1 MYKVLIGLEM
11 HCEIS
16 ETNTKVFSSAA
27 NTFTDQPNT
36 NIRPVDMAFPGTLPV
51 INKEAVRKS
60 LMASIILNCT
70 QPEYVYFER
79 KNYYY
84 PDLPKGFQITQETKP
99 APIGI
104 YGKLKFEC
112 NGEEKEIRINNLHL
126 EEDAASSDHEGR
138 SSKINYN
145 RAGVPLLELVTEPDL
160 RSADEA
166 VAFLE
171 TMRSIYQY
179 AGISEADSKKGQ
191 IRCDVNVSIM
201 EADKDENDP
210 NNWGTKV
217 EIKNVNSFGG
227 VRDAINYEIER
238 QTELKE
244 QGRYDEVQQETRRW
258 DEDSMSTIRMRS
270 KVDAIDYKYFVEPNI
285 PKIKLSKDWVEQI
298 RKEIPKLAHERKET
312 YINEY
317 GISDYDA
324 TILVKEKQTA
334 DFYEETISLGA
345 DPKIASNW
353 ITTNLLGSLNK
364 LELTMDDIKLTPQ
377 SLAQIIKLVDTKE
390 ISSKQAKDVFQ
401 ECLTSGKAPKEVV
414 KEKGMTQMS
423 DAGEITKIANEVLDE
438 NPEIVEKY
446 KSGRTNVVDFLVG
459 QIMKK
464 TRGTANP
471 TMARSTM
478 LEEIEKRWNRW
489 KQTNIEI

>member
-1 MYKVLIGLEM
+1 MKYKVMVGLEM

-16 ETNTKVFSSAA
+16 ETNTKVFSGAA
-27 NTFTDQPNT
+27 NQYTDKPNV

-51 INKEAVRKS
+51 VNKEAVRKS
-60 LMASIILNCT
+60 LMASMILGCK
-70 QPEYVYFER
+70 QPEYIYFER

-104 YGKLKFEC
+104 YGKLKFDC
-112 NGEEKEIRINNLHL
+112 NGEEKEVRVNNLHL
-126 EEDAASSDHEGR
+126 EEDAASSDHMAR
-138 SSKINYN
+138 TSKINYN
-145 RAGVPLLELVTEPDL
+145 RAGVPLLELVTEPDI

-191 IRCDVNVSIM
+191 IRCDVNVSLM
-201 EADKDENDP
+201 DASKDESNP
-210 NNWGTKV
+210 ENWGTKI

-238 QTELKE
+238 QTDLIESGEYDKME
-244 QGRYDEVQQETRRW
+244 QQTRRW
-258 DEDSMSTIRMRS
+258 DEESGTTIFMRS

-285 PKIKLSKDWVEQI
+285 PKIKLSQDWLEQI
-298 RKEIPKLAHERKET
+298 RKEIPKLANERKET

-317 GISDYDA
+317 GISNYDA
-324 TILVKEKQTA
+324 TILVKEKPVA
-334 DFYEETISLGA
+334 DFYEEAIKLGA
-345 DPKIASNW
+345 DPKSASNW

-364 LELTMDDIKLTPQ
+364 LELTINDITLTPEMLA
-377 SLAQIIKLVDTKE
+377 SLIKLVEDKE
-390 ISSKQAKDVFQ
+390 ISSKQAKEVFA
-401 ECLTSGKAPKEVV
+401 ECLTSGKTPKEVV
-414 KEKGMTQMS
+414 KEKGMMQMS
-423 DAGEITKIANEVLDE
+423 DTSEIVRIANEVLDE
-438 NPEIVEKY
+438 NPDVIEQY
-446 KSGRTNVVDFLVG
+446 KKGRTNVVDFLVG

-471 TMARSTM
+471 TIARSTM
-478 LEEIEKRWNRW
+478 AEEIEKR
-489 KQTNIEI
+489 